1 MFKPLGEMP
10 ASLRAHIRYPE
21 DIFALQ
27 AAVFATYHMTEP
39 AVFYNRE
46 DQWEIPTIDDATE
59 AQAMQPYYTIMRL
72 PGESD
77 AEFIQM
83 LPFTPRRKDNL
94 AAWLVARS
102 DPAHYG
108 DVRVF
113 QFPKQKVVF
122 GPRQVVAR
130 INQDQMISPQIT
142 LWNQQGSQVTWGTL
156 MVIPIEES
164 LVYVRPLYLRGA
176 GGRIPELTRVVVV
189 YQDQIVMEQTFEQAL
204 AKLFGGAGATA
215 PRGQPAPT
223 STASSQPTA
232 QPQAPGAQ
240 PSGAAVPPQ
249 ISALATEAQAHY
261 QRAIDAQRA
270 GDWAKYGEEIK
281 ALGQALDKM
290 KTR

>member
-1 MFKPLGEMP
+1 
-10 ASLRAHIRYPE
+10 
-21 DIFALQ
+21 
-27 AAVFATYHMTEP
+27 
-39 AVFYNRE
+39 
-46 DQWEIPTIDDATE
+46 
-59 AQAMQPYYTIMRL
+59 MQPYYTIMTL

-102 DPAHYG
+102 DAGHYG
-108 DVRVF
+108 EVRVF

-164 LVYVRPLYLRGA
+164 LIYVRPLYLRGS

-189 YQDQIVMEQTFEQAL
+189 YQDQIVMEQTFEDAL
-204 AKLFGGAGATA
+204 ARLFGGAAA
-215 PRGQPAPT
+215 PRVRPSVT
-223 STASSQPTA
+223 STANQ
-232 QPQAPGAQ
+232 PGA
-240 PSGAAVPPQ
+240 PAAPPTPAVATSPQ
-249 ISALATEAQAHY
+249 LTSLADEAEMHY

-281 ALGQALDKM
+281 ALGQTLDRM
-290 KTR
+290 KQR